1 MTPKPRLLPAA
12 LALALL
18 APGCT
23 ALSALGEASQPL
35 EVYELRAPDVG
46 RASFRRDVEVV
57 VAEPVAS
64 GALATDRI
72 MIRPTPLQAQ
82 YLPGVRWADIAPVM
96 VQTLLV
102 RGLTETGAFR
112 SVGRTPVATVP
123 DYTVLGELTDF
134 QAENRADGA
143 GVVVRARIVFRMV
156 RESDARVTATRAF
169 TVTEPAGGLDEASVV
184 AAFDRAATG
193 LLAAAVAWI
202 VSAAP
207 AAAS

>member
-1 MTPKPRLLPAA
+1 MTSKMRRLFLA
-12 LALALL
+12 LALPLL

-23 ALSALGEASQPL
+23 ALTALGEASQPL

-102 RGLTETGAFR
+102 RSLTETGAFR

-134 QAENRADGA
+134 QAETRADGA

-169 TVTEPAGGLDEASVV
+169 TVTEPAAGADEASVV
-184 AAFDRAATG
+184 SAFDRAAEE
-193 LLAAAVAWI
+193 LLRAAVQWI

-207 AAAS
+207 AVGS